1 MNENECEMIKY
12 IMAVIVR
19 HHSGL
24 GCDVLCE
31 GDQCENCYLTAKDLY
46 YEGYRKVA
54 DDEVV
59 IKKSELARLKNL
71 EINYEQVYEEYRKL
85 EQERKSY
92 RKVAED
98 EIVIKKSE
106 YEELR
111 LAKYKAM
118 EEAIEYEKTA
128 YQQFEQAKQEEAR
141 EILTTIYNNLKYATF
156 KQTGALSSIKTLAN
170 ELGIEL
176 E

>member
-1 MNENECEMIKY
+1 MNKDEMIEE
-12 IMAVIVR
+12 MAKTTNFTAFDYRQGTIQ
-19 HHSGL
+19 SKTIYTAMAESL
-24 GCDVLCE
+24 YNA
-31 GDQCENCYLTAKDLY
+31 NCRII
-46 YEGYRKVA
+46 G
-54 DDEVV
+54 
-59 IKKSELARLKNL
+59 
-71 EINYEQVYEEYRKL
+71 
-85 EQERKSY
+85 
-92 RKVAED
+92 ED
-98 EIVIKKSE
+98 EIVVKKSE

-128 YQQFEQAKQEEAR
+128 YQQFEQAKQEEAG

-176 E
+176 ENKI